1 MTPPRVLL
9 LLAVTALALS
19 GCVTP
24 NAGSAGRNAID
35 RATTNTTS
43 VAKLTPKAQIGRTS
57 DLKSDVAGMQL
68 MADKVESGI
77 QTSGN
82 IVKDPAL
89 NAYMQTLVCKLSGP
103 YCGDIRVYVLR
114 VPYFNASMMPNGT
127 LQVWS
132 GLLLRSQNEAQ
143 LAAVLGHEIG
153 HYLREHTIERMRNTI
168 VTSNVLAFVQLAAA
182 GAGVGV
188 VGSVASLVAIAQQTA
203 YSRDQ
208 EREADQYGH
217 QILVEHG
224 YDPRQ
229 AAVLWD
235 QLIEERDTEESE
247 EAKSLFLSTH
257 PLPEDRSIA
266 LTALA
271 EAADPDGKLTKIGA
285 EQFHAVMQPLR
296 TSFLWDELHLRR
308 YDRFQ
313 TLLSLV
319 AKSKRRLGEVYF
331 FQGELQRLRNDT
343 DDMESARNWFNK
355 ALKAGGTPVEIHRSL
370 GQTHQKIGDDA
381 AAKAAFQKY
390 LDLNPS
396 AKDAKMIRYILGTF
410 S

>member
-1 MTPPRVLL
+1 VTPSRAFLSF
-9 LLAVTALALS
+9 AVTALALG

-24 NAGSAGRNAID
+24 NAGHNGAGGDAAD
-35 RATTNTTS
+35 TVS
-43 VAKLTPKAQIGRTS
+43 VAKLTPKAQIGRNR

-82 IVKDPAL
+82 IVQDPVL
-89 NAYMQTLVCKLSGP
+89 NEYMQNLVCKLSGP

-153 HYLREHTIERMRNTI
+153 HYLREHTIDRMRNTI

-188 VGSVASLVAIAQQTA
+188 VGSVASLIAIAQQSA

-224 YDPRQ
+224 YDSRQ

-235 QLIEERDTEESE
+235 QLIEERYTDDSDEP
-247 EAKSLFLSTH
+247 KSLFLSTH
-257 PLPEDRSIA
+257 PMPEDRSLA
-266 LTALA
+266 LLEMA
-271 EAADPDGKLTKIGA
+271 ESIDPDGKRKKTNAK
-285 EQFHAVMQPLR
+285 QFHAVMQPLR

-308 YDRFQ
+308 YEQFE

-319 AKSKRRLGEVYF
+319 AKSKQNPGALYF
-331 FQGELQRLRNDT
+331 FRGELERLRNDAG
-343 DDMESARNWFNK
+343 DMNSALDWYNK
-355 ALKAGGTPVEIHRSL
+355 ALQVGGAPAEIHRSL
-370 GQTHQKIGDDA
+370 GQTHQKLGDDD

-396 AKDAKMIRYILGTF
+396 AKDAMMIRHILGTF